1 MRQLP
6 SFHVG
11 RCNVTEFDD
20 GSMNFEF
27 SGIIGFEPLVRVF
40 KMSDASPAPML
51 LDLENINFEINF
63 GVFPKIVCNFKM
75 VPIISSCIDLI
86 TRSAQ

>member
-11 RCNVTEFDD
+11 KCSVTEFDD

-27 SGIIGFEPLVRVF
+27 SGIIGFDPLVRVF
-40 KMSDASPAPML
+40 KMSDASPAPIL
-51 LDLENINFEINF
+51 FE
-63 GVFPKIVCNFKM
+63 M
-75 VPIISSCIDLI
+75 E
-86 TRSAQ
+86 

>member
-1 MRQLP
+1 M
-6 SFHVG
+6 
-11 RCNVTEFDD
+11 TEFDD

-51 LDLENINFEINF
+51 FIHDRENILLKFIQE
-63 GVFPKIVCNFKM
+63 
-75 VPIISSCIDLI
+75 
-86 TRSAQ
+86 